1 MRKPANAVVYD
12 AVTVFGKPALFS
24 DYRIDRSTVP
34 PGLHMY
40 ELRHEDEDWSAP
52 CQIAR
57 EIFVNF
63 FGTILS
69 AEPIPLDNDGYR
81 DLDRGELIY
90 AAHNTASISKYLSEY
105 ASEQAS

>member
-1 MRKPANAVVYD
+1 MRKPASTLNYD
-12 AVTVFGKPALFS
+12 TVTIFGKPALFS
-24 DYRIDRSTVP
+24 DHRIDRSTVP

-40 ELRHEDEDWSAP
+40 ELRHEDDDWSVP

-69 AEPIPLDNDGYR
+69 AKPIVLDKDGYR
-81 DLDRGELIY
+81 DFDRSDLIFTAY
-90 AAHNTASISKYLSEY
+90 NTASIPKYLSEY
-105 ASEQAS
+105 ISEQAS

>member
-1 MRKPANAVVYD
+1 MRKPAGTLNYD
-12 AVTVFGKPALFS
+12 AVTVFGEPALFM
-24 DYRIDRSTVP
+24 DHRIDRSTVP

-40 ELRHEDEDWSAP
+40 ELRHEDDDWSVP

-57 EIFVNF
+57 GIFVNF
-63 FGTILS
+63 FGTILC
-69 AEPIPLDNDGYR
+69 AEPIPLDEDGYR

-90 AAHNTASISKYLSEY
+90 TAYNTASISKYLSEY